1 MITLNKVTKTVK
13 SNKKKI
19 SLNLEIDESFEQS
32 IKIPIIERP
41 NIEIIDS
48 EVSKD
53 KISSEE
59 TKDTHTYSDKQQNS
73 IEYKYD
79 ELINLPDSC
88 NQYIDLNIFYSF
100 GVGDKNCII
109 ESVLYI
115 IDKNYKLLK
124 DVDKINTIS
133 TLINLLKENL
143 EKYYKEN
150 QYSKKGVKK
159 IDLFNQLHNNT
170 FNEQLLTYLSDYF
183 NINII
188 ILDVIRQNYKL
199 KNIYDSKRK
208 NVVLI
213 NHENIHLPL
222 VHIYG
227 ELVSYDMINSIMNN
241 FKLIDSKYFTEQNS
255 ENMQDAEP
263 EPEPDAEIN
272 TKNDEIIDTTSS
284 IYNSNNLKN
293 IRTYS
298 LKELQD
304 LSTQYKVN
312 LNVTLDSG
320 KTKKKTKLQLYN
332 ELTEAMN

>member
-1 MITLNKVTKTVK
+1 
-13 SNKKKI
+13 
-19 SLNLEIDESFEQS
+19 NLEIVDSYEQS
-32 IKIPIIERP
+32 IKIPTIERP
-41 NIEIIDS
+41 KIENT
-48 EVSKD
+48 KT
-53 KISSEE
+53 E
-59 TKDTHTYSDKQQNS
+59 TKKDDITNKEKEAYEDSSKQKS
-73 IEYKYD
+73 IEYKYN

-88 NQYIDLNIFYSF
+88 NEQIDLNTFYSY

-109 ESVLYI
+109 ESVLYV

-159 IDLFNQLHNNT
+159 IDLFNQLQNST

-188 ILDVIRQNYKL
+188 IIDVIRQTYKL

-213 NHENIHLPL
+213 NYENLHLPL

-241 FKLIDSKYFTEQNS
+241 FKLIDSKYFTES
-255 ENMQDAEP
+255 VS
-263 EPEPDAEIN
+263 
-272 TKNDEIIDTTSS
+272 NDIKDTTST

-293 IRTYS
+293 IRNYS

-304 LSTQYKVN
+304 LSTQYKLS

-332 ELTEAMN
+332 ELTQAMN

>member
-1 MITLNKVTKTVK
+1 MITLNNVTKAVK
-13 SNKKKI
+13 SNNKKL
-19 SLNLEIDESFEQS
+19 SLNLEIVDSYEQS
-32 IKIPIIERP
+32 IKIPTIERP
-41 NIEIIDS
+41 KIENT
-48 EVSKD
+48 KT
-53 KISSEE
+53 E
-59 TKDTHTYSDKQQNS
+59 TKKDDITNKEKETYEDSSKQQKS
-73 IEYKYD
+73 IEYKYN

-88 NQYIDLNIFYSF
+88 NEQIDLNTFYSY

-159 IDLFNQLHNNT
+159 IDLFNQLQNSI

-188 ILDVIRQNYKL
+188 IIDVIRQTYKL
-199 KNIYDSKRK
+199 KNIYDSKLK

-213 NHENIHLPL
+213 NYENLHLPL

-241 FKLIDSKYFTEQNS
+241 FKLIDSKYFTESVSN
-255 ENMQDAEP
+255 N
-263 EPEPDAEIN
+263 
-272 TKNDEIIDTTSS
+272 NDIKDTTST

-293 IRTYS
+293 IRNYS

-304 LSTQYKVN
+304 LSTQYKLS

-332 ELTEAMN
+332 ELTQAMN

>member
-1 MITLNKVTKTVK
+1 MITLNNVTKAVK
-13 SNKKKI
+13 SNNKKI
-19 SLNLEIDESFEQS
+19 SLSLETDNLYEQS
-32 IKIPIIERP
+32 IRIPIIERP
-41 NIEIIDS
+41 EIEIT
-48 EVSKD
+48 ETEAKKD
-53 KISSEE
+53 DITNKEKE
-59 TKDTHTYSDKQQNS
+59 THKESNKQQKS
-73 IEYKYD
+73 IEYKYN

-88 NQYIDLNIFYSF
+88 NEQIDLNIFYSY

-150 QYSKKGVKK
+150 EYSKKGIKK
-159 IDLFNQLHNNT
+159 IDLFNQLQNSK

-188 ILDVIRQNYKL
+188 TIDVIRQTYKL
-199 KNIYDSKRK
+199 KNNYDSKRK

-213 NHENIHLPL
+213 NYENLHLPL

-227 ELVSYDMINSIMNN
+227 DFVSNDMINSIMNN
-241 FKLIDSKYFTEQNS
+241 FKLIDSKYFTESVSN
-255 ENMQDAEP
+255 N
-263 EPEPDAEIN
+263 
-272 TKNDEIIDTTSS
+272 NDIKDTTST

-293 IRTYS
+293 IRNYS

-304 LSTQYKVN
+304 LSTQYKLS
-312 LNVTLDSG
+312 LNITLDSG

-332 ELTEAMN
+332 ELTQAMN

>member
-1 MITLNKVTKTVK
+1 MITLNNVTKAIK
-13 SNKKKI
+13 SNNKKI
-19 SLNLEIDESFEQS
+19 SLNLEIVDLYEQS

-41 NIEIIDS
+41 KIENTKTENKKDDITNKEKQRYVDS
-48 EVSKD
+48 S
-53 KISSEE
+53 
-59 TKDTHTYSDKQQNS
+59 KQQKS
-73 IEYKYD
+73 IEYN

-88 NQYIDLNIFYSF
+88 NEQIDLNTFYSY

-109 ESVLYI
+109 ESVLYV

-159 IDLFNQLHNNT
+159 IDLFNQLQNST

-188 ILDVIRQNYKL
+188 IIDVIRQTYKL
-199 KNIYDSKRK
+199 KNIYDSKLK

-213 NHENIHLPL
+213 NYENLHLPL

-241 FKLIDSKYFTEQNS
+241 FKLIDSKYFTES
-255 ENMQDAEP
+255 VS
-263 EPEPDAEIN
+263 
-272 TKNDEIIDTTSS
+272 NDIKDTTST

-293 IRTYS
+293 IRNYS

-304 LSTQYKVN
+304 LSTQYKLS
-312 LNVTLDSG
+312 LNITLDSG

-332 ELTEAMN
+332 ELTQAMN

>member
-1 MITLNKVTKTVK
+1 M
-13 SNKKKI
+13 
-19 SLNLEIDESFEQS
+19 
-32 IKIPIIERP
+32 
-41 NIEIIDS
+41 
-48 EVSKD
+48 
-53 KISSEE
+53 
-59 TKDTHTYSDKQQNS
+59 
-73 IEYKYD
+73 
-79 ELINLPDSC
+79 
-88 NQYIDLNIFYSF
+88 FYSY

-109 ESVLYI
+109 ESVLYV

-159 IDLFNQLHNNT
+159 IDLFNQLQNST

-188 ILDVIRQNYKL
+188 IIDVIRQTYKL
-199 KNIYDSKRK
+199 KNIYDSKLK

-213 NHENIHLPL
+213 NYENLHLPL

-241 FKLIDSKYFTEQNS
+241 FKLIDSKYFTESVSN
-255 ENMQDAEP
+255 N
-263 EPEPDAEIN
+263 
-272 TKNDEIIDTTSS
+272 NDIKDTTST

-293 IRTYS
+293 IRNYS

-304 LSTQYKVN
+304 LSTQYKLS
-312 LNVTLDSG
+312 LNITLDSG

-332 ELTEAMN
+332 ELTQAMN